1 MALQIRRGLNGDRA
15 SSTIAVGEIVWTTDR
30 KQLYVGD
37 GTPGGVN
44 ILESYV
50 GPGTGLSYSSTTGKF
65 SVDAGNF
72 DLTTDDVAEGSN
84 KYYVANT
91 AKNDIGAML
100 QNGTNTG
107 ITITYNDVTH
117 TISCTVSNEAVE
129 DGIATMFT
137 AGSHQGISFQYVDNS
152 FSNGTINAS
161 VSTEFIEDTVS
172 PMLAH
177 NGHTGITFSYT
188 DNGTNTGI
196 LTAVVASLSSEQVED
211 IVAPMF
217 TGGTHSG
224 ITFTYGDNAGGTGF
238 VNATVAAVSGDIEV
252 DSIDVG
258 NDITV
263 AGDIIVDTDQ
273 VIIESAT
280 GNITTKGD
288 LSVEGDTTLTGT
300 LEVTGKISA
309 VGGGSVD
316 YVTLGDLGVYTTRA
330 TVTFSDPTTTGVTAL
345 GTTVMEG
352 STAVVSV
359 AGTGYTVGDL
369 LSIDGLPDALLYVAT
384 ITGPGPTGPVATVNF
399 TGPDA
404 VRGGVDGPL
413 ATGARSTVAFPSGGI
428 GCTVTVTYRVKSV
441 TITEPG
447 TGYADGADASVTFS
461 NGVGGAGD
469 KATGTVTLA
478 SSLEVNG
485 NILATGD
492 ITSDNLYISGS
503 IRGTPKLG
511 TDLNLDTH
519 DITGFGNISVSGD
532 VGTTVLKMR
541 DQRLISTFTI
551 TNTATLRADPSVA
564 IGSFAEPNTLFV
576 NSQKNFGV
584 FTGITDGLNTTG
596 LLHRTARNTLTS
608 FQALQPGDQ
617 IINLEAQ
624 GYDGTAFVPAGGILL
639 GVDLDEVVTT
649 GNVPTT
655 AGFITIPAGFDPMV
669 DTPNYLV
676 FNSKGVLNVPIFKAT
691 GYATGSFPATT
702 GAAEEG
708 YIVFDSSSKQFKGWN
723 GSAWVV
729 LG

>member
-50 GPGTGLSYSSTTGKF
+50 GPGTGLSYDGTTGKF
-65 SVDAGNF
+65 SVDPGNF

-91 AKNDIGAML
+91 AKNDIGYML
-100 QNGTNTG
+100 QSGTNTG
-107 ITITYNDVTH
+107 ITITYNDTTH
-117 TISCTVSNEAVE
+117 TISCTVSSEVVE
-129 DGIATMFT
+129 DEVATMFT
-137 AGSHQGISFQYVDNS
+137 AGSHQGISFSYTDNS
-152 FSNGTINAS
+152 FSHGTINAS
-161 VSTEFIEDTVS
+161 VATEFIEDTVS
-172 PMLAH
+172 PMLTH
-177 NGHTGITFSYT
+177 SGHTGITFSYT
-188 DNGTNTGI
+188 DNGTNNGI
-196 LTAVVASLSSEQVED
+196 LTATVASLSSEQVED
-211 IVAPMF
+211 IVSPMF
-217 TGGTHSG
+217 TGGTHTG
-224 ITFTYGDNAGGTGF
+224 ITFTYGDNGTGSGF
-238 VNATVAAVSGDIEV
+238 INASVAAVSGDIEV

-263 AGDIIVDTDQ
+263 AGDILVDTDQ

-288 LSVEGDTTLTGT
+288 LSVEGNGEIIGA

-330 TVTFSDPTTTGVTAL
+330 TVTFSDPTTAGVTAL

-352 STAVVSV
+352 STAVVTV

-369 LSIDGLPDALLYVAT
+369 LAIDGVPGSLVYVAT
-384 ITGPGPTGPVATVNF
+384 ITGPGPTGPAATVNF

-404 VRGGVDGPL
+404 VRGEVDGPL
-413 ATGARSTVAFPSGGI
+413 PTGARSTTAFPSGGI

-447 TGYADGADASVTFS
+447 TGYADGTDASVTFS
-461 NGVGGAGD
+461 NGVGGSGD
-469 KATGTVTLA
+469 KASGTVTLA
-478 SSLEVNG
+478 PSLDVTG
-485 NILATGD
+485 NIFASGD
-492 ITSDNLYISGS
+492 ITTDNLYITGA
-503 IRGTPKLG
+503 ITGTPKLG
-511 TDLNLDTH
+511 SDLNLDTH

-541 DQRLISTFTI
+541 DQRLISTFTV
-551 TNTATLRADPSVA
+551 TNTATLRCDPSVA
-564 IGSFAEPNTLFV
+564 IGSFTTPNTLFV
-576 NSQKNFGV
+576 NSEKNFGV
-584 FTGITDGLNTTG
+584 FTGTTDGLNTAG
-596 LLHRTARNTLTS
+596 LLHRTARNTLSS
-608 FQALQPGDQ
+608 FQTLVPGDP
-617 IINLEAQ
+617 IISLEAQ

-639 GVDLDEVVTT
+639 GVDIDEVVTT
-649 GNVPTT
+649 GNVPST
-655 AGFITIPAGFDPMV
+655 AGFITIDNTGN
-669 DTPNYLV
+669 PNYLL
-676 FNSKGVLNVPIFKAT
+676 FNSKGVLNVPVFKAT
-691 GYATGSFPATT
+691 GYATGSFPTTT

-708 YIVFDSSSKQFKGWN
+708 YIVFDSSTKQFKGWN
-723 GSAWVV
+723 GSVWVV

>member
-72 DLTTDDVAEGSN
+72 DLTTDDAAEGSN

-91 AKNDIGAML
+91 AKDDIGAML

-117 TISCTVSNEAVE
+117 TITCAVSSEAVE

-137 AGSHQGISFQYVDNS
+137 SGSHQGISFQYVDNS
-152 FSNGTINAS
+152 FSNGTVNAT
-161 VSTEFIEDTVS
+161 VSREFIEDTVN

-177 NGHTGITFSYT
+177 SGHTGITFTYS
-188 DNGTNTGI
+188 DNSTNAGI
-196 LTAVVASLSSEQVED
+196 LTAVVDSLSTEQVED

-217 TGGTHSG
+217 TGGTHTG
-224 ITFTYGDNAGGTGF
+224 ITFTYGDNETGSGF
-238 VNATVAAVSGDIEV
+238 VNASVDAVSGDINV
-252 DSIDVG
+252 DSIAVG

-263 AGDIIVDTDQ
+263 EGDILVATDQ

-280 GNITTKGD
+280 GNITAMGD
-288 LSVEGDTTLTGT
+288 LAIDGNTTLAGS

-309 VGGGSVD
+309 VGGGSVES
-316 YVTLGDLGVYTTRA
+316 VTLGDLGVYTTRA
-330 TVTFSDPTTTGVTAL
+330 TVTFSDPTVAGVTTL

-352 STAVVSV
+352 ATAVVTV

-369 LSIDGLPDALLYVAT
+369 LAVDGIPGSLLYVAS
-384 ITGPGPTGPVATVNF
+384 ITGVGPTGPVDTVNF

-404 VRGGVDGPL
+404 VRGEVNGPL
-413 ATGARSTVAFPSGGI
+413 PTGARSTTAFPSGGI
-428 GCTVTVTYRVKSV
+428 SCTVTVTYRVKSV

-447 TGYADGADASVTFS
+447 TGYSDGTDASVTFS

-469 KATGTVTLA
+469 RATGTV
-478 SSLEVNG
+478 
-485 NILATGD
+485 ILAPSLDVTGD
-492 ITSDNLYISGS
+492 IYASGNISADNLYITGAITGS
-503 IRGTPKLG
+503 PKLG
-511 TDLNLDTH
+511 SDLNLDTH
-519 DITGFGNISVSGD
+519 DITGFGNISVNGN
-532 VGTTVLKMR
+532 VGTVTLKLIGS
-541 DQRLISTFTI
+541 RLISNLTI
-551 TNTATLRADPSVA
+551 SNTATLRSDPMVA
-564 IGSFAEPNTLFV
+564 VGSFTTPNTLWI
-576 NSQKNFGV
+576 NSEKNFGV
-584 FTGITDGLNTTG
+584 FTGLTDGSNTAG
-596 LLHRTARNTLTS
+596 LLHRTARNSLTV
-608 FQALQPGDQ
+608 FQALQPGDS

-624 GYDGTAFVPAGGILL
+624 GYDGTAFVPAGGILF
-639 GVDLDEVVTT
+639 GVDPDQVVTT
-649 GNVPTT
+649 GNVPSL
-655 AGFITIPAGFDPMV
+655 AGFITIDTNGDPNFM
-669 DTPNYLV
+669 T
-676 FNSKGVLNVPIFKAT
+676 FNSKGVFNAPVIKASS
-691 GYATGSFPATT
+691 YATGSFPSSPEA
-702 GAAEEG
+702 GW
-708 YIVFDSSSKQFKGWN
+708 IVFDETTFQFKGYN
-723 GSAWVV
+723 GSTWVV